1 MKMPMKY
8 KKDQKILVDR
18 KSKKVR
24 TIRTFMRSVLS
35 EVLQKDL
42 ENDNTPPKM
51 RQKIRN
57 ELVRRNKIFKEV
69 KNNS

>member
-18 KSKKVR
+18 KSRKVR

-42 ENDNTPPKM
+42 ENDNTPPKV

>member
-1 MKMPMKY
+1 M
-8 KKDQKILVDR
+8 L
-18 KSKKVR
+18 
-24 TIRTFMRSVLS
+24 SVLS

-42 ENDNTPPKM
+42 ENDNTPPKV

>member
-1 MKMPMKY
+1 MPMKY

>member
-1 MKMPMKY
+1 MPMKY
-8 KKDQKILVDR
+8 KKDQKVLVDR

-24 TIRTFMRSVLS
+24 TIRTFMRNVLS
-35 EVLQKDL
+35 EVLLKDL
-42 ENDNTPPKM
+42 DNDNTSPKM

-57 ELVRRNKIFKEV
+57 ELVRRNKTFKEV

>member
-1 MKMPMKY
+1 MKY

>member
-1 MKMPMKY
+1 MKY
-8 KKDQKILVDR
+8 KKDQKVLVDR

-24 TIRTFMRSVLS
+24 TIRTFMRNVLS
-35 EVLQKDL
+35 EVLLKDL
-42 ENDNTPPKM
+42 ENDNTSPKL

-57 ELVRRNKIFKEV
+57 ELVRRNKTFKEV

>member
-1 MKMPMKY
+1 MPMKY
-8 KKDQKILVDR
+8 KKDQKVLVDR

-24 TIRTFMRSVLS
+24 TIRTFMRNVLS
-35 EVLQKDL
+35 EVLLKDL
-42 ENDNTPPKM
+42 ENDNTSPKL

-57 ELVRRNKIFKEV
+57 ELVRRNKTFKEV